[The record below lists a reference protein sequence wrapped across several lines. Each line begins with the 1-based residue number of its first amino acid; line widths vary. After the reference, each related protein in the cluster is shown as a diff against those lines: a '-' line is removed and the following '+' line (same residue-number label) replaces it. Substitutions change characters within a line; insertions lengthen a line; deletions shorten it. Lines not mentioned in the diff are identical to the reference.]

1 MSQPPTP
8 TGPLQQ
14 PQPQSLPPIH
24 RAPRPN
30 QFGWLAMIIAIV
42 GAFGVGAAVV
52 AVGTD
57 TIGTPAATTTLTEP
71 APNDEPTDESTEAPK
86 TAGFTPRKSDFEIG
100 IKILEKTCFGSTGC
114 SIMYRIKPKYVGT
127 QELPDEGTVEVSY
140 RVTGDESGPRQNTFE
155 IVGGQPEFDR
165 EEFAG
170 TRSSGTVLKAKVIEV
185 SYTEN

>member
-1 MSQPPTP
+1 MSPPPTL

-14 PQPQSLPPIH
+14 PQPQSLPPPIH
-24 RAPRPN
+24 RAPRPKH
-30 QFGWLAMIIAIV
+30 FGWLAMIIAIV
-42 GAFGVGAAVV
+42 GAFGFGAAVG
-52 AVGTD
+52 AVGSTG
-57 TIGTPAATTTLTEP
+57 TIGTPAAITTLP
-71 APNDEPTDESTEAPK
+71 APNDEPTDESTGAPT

-100 IKILEKTCFGSTGC
+100 IKILEKTCFGTGGC
-114 SIMYRIKPKYVGT
+114 SIMYRIKAKYVGT
-127 QELPDEGTVEVSY
+127 QELPDEGTIEVSY
-140 RVTGDESGPRQNTFE
+140 RVTGDESGPRHNTFE